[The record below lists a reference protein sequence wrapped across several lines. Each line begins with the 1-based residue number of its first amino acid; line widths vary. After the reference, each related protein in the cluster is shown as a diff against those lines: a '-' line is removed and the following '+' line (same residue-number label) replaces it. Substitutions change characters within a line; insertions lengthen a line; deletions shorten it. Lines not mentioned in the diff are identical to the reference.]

1 MGQFVEEKA
10 LGDECQG
17 SLDDQLSVFFGE
29 YFYELDHC
37 GEDDGCF
44 DDEDMLHSLER
55 AEFWREQECM
65 LRDILAHSS
74 IVRTKLH
81 LDSTRAANMA
91 REEADGCSSCT
102 RWAVVDRLCAMG
114 YDAALCISRWKPT
127 QSMPGGFHEYI
138 DVLVQEGNESRLL
151 VEVDFQSDFQMAKAC
166 QNYRD
171 LINLLPETFVG
182 KPKHLNRIV
191 HILCD
196 AGKRSLKEKG
206 IHIGP
211 WRRRKFVQKK
221 WSAPHK
227 RLSLDQEDPGILV
240 SSGEAGMPIYAFGL
254 CCNLQS

>member
-1 MGQFVEEKA
+1 MWKDNII
-10 LGDECQG
+10 LP
-17 SLDDQLSVFFGE
+17 SNSHKVFIPFQQKLAISTVFSM
-29 YFYELDHC
+29 YFSWSKNIWQW
-37 GEDDGCF
+37 F
-44 DDEDMLHSLER
+44 
-55 AEFWREQECM
+55 A
-65 LRDILAHSS
+65 
-74 IVRTKLH
+74 
-81 LDSTRAANMA
+81 
-91 REEADGCSSCT
+91 
-102 RWAVVDRLCAMG
+102 
-114 YDAALCISRWKPT
+114 
-127 QSMPGGFHEYI
+127 GFHEYI

-254 CCNLQS
+254 CCNLQSWPSLCY